1 MEKKF
6 RAAGIIAEYN
16 PFHRGHSYHINQTRT
31 LAGADYVVVVMSGDF
46 VQRGEPAIVDKY
58 LRTRM
63 ALAGGADLVIELPVA
78 WATASAEDFAQA
90 GTAVLDSLGVIDRLS
105 FGTESTTI
113 GQMLR
118 IARILAWEPEPF
130 RILLQ
135 ERIRSGMS
143 FPAAREQAL
152 IQYLEGDPDYDAD
165 QIHKMLGKANN
176 ILGLEYMKAL
186 IRRSSP
192 MEPLAVRR
200 QGADY
205 HETGLDRD
213 YPSATGIR
221 HFLEMGGLEEKS
233 DPAAA
238 LQALTGLER
247 GLAEELADRWRCSDR
262 ADWHRLMALLDYQ
275 ILYSD
280 LTGVL
285 GLDPDLA
292 GTIRRRHRP
301 GMSFEE
307 LVGVLHARQRTDTA
321 LRRALLHLVLRVGD
335 KRLDLSEKG
344 SVFPYIRIL
353 GFRKTAGELLSA
365 IRSRCP
371 VPVLQKYADRKLLT
385 EKSARYYYRMDI
397 QSESLYEQIAARACG
412 RRPVHVGNR
421 QQIIF

>member
-6 RAAGIIAEYN
+6 TAAGIIAEYN
-16 PFHRGHSYHINQTRT
+16 PFHRGHSYHINRTRD

-63 ALAGGADLVIELPVA
+63 ALAGGADLVIELPAA
-78 WATASAEDFAQA
+78 WATASAEDFAMA
-90 GTAVLDSLGVIDRLS
+90 GVAVLDSLGVIDRLS
-105 FGTESTTI
+105 FGTESMTV
-113 GQMLR
+113 GQMMP
-118 IARILAWEPEPF
+118 IARILAREPESYQT
-130 RILLQ
+130 LLR
-135 ERIRSGMS
+135 EGIKSGIS

-152 IQYLEGDPDYDAD
+152 IHYLDGHAGPGED
-165 QIHKMLGKANN
+165 QIHEMLGKANN

-186 IRRSSP
+186 IRRSSS
-192 MEPLAVRR
+192 MKPLAVGR

-205 HETGLDRD
+205 HETGLDRA

-221 HFLEMGGLEEKS
+221 HFLEMGGLEGKA

-238 LQALTGLER
+238 LQALTGLEN
-247 GLAEELADRWRCSDR
+247 GLAEELADRWQCGDR
-262 ADWHRLMALLDYQ
+262 ADWDRLMNLLDYQ
-275 ILYSD
+275 LLYSD

-285 GLDPDLA
+285 GLDPELA

-307 LVGVLHARQRTDTA
+307 LVGLLHARQRTDTA
-321 LRRALLHLVLRVGD
+321 LKRALLHLVLQVGD

-344 SVFPYIRIL
+344 SIFPYIRIL
-353 GFRKTAGELLSA
+353 GFRRTAGELLSV

-371 VPVLQKYADRKLLT
+371 APILQKYADRKLLT
-385 EKSARYYYRMDI
+385 EESARYYYRLDI
-397 QSESLYEQIAARACG
+397 QSESLYEQIAARSCG

-421 QQIIF
+421 QQVIF